1 MSIPRWTRPRKLS
14 STERGKQE
22 FAKRRPREGE
32 KKRIK
37 LRKSRREII
46 TIVVSAGR
54 KTDVRRIY
62 AGMQRRKA
70 AKKKKREEKKEKKSI
85 IRARRNSAALSP
97 LHDPSPPLFIF
108 LVPSG
113 RPEYPLI
120 SASIKIWLVLDAVKC
135 VFSIRQITSFASRRV
150 KFRFFLNSNE
160 MESRGREGEMAGWVL
175 KHLRGRWLCEFLTN
189 FVCEDEEI
197 WRDILFPIQ
206 TLFRT
211 INGRTYK
218 QVNHIK

>member
-14 STERGKQE
+14 STEGGKQE

-37 LRKSRREII
+37 LRKSRREKY
-46 TIVVSAGR
+46 TPECSGA
-54 KTDVRRIY
+54 KP
-62 AGMQRRKA
+62 K
-70 AKKKKREEKKEKKSI
+70 KKKKREEKKEKKSI